1 MTTDPGHERRI
12 ENFHLAVQRLVESRR
27 GLRFLLQKHYRILVC
42 FYTIFNQQKNL
53 KMLWLS
59 AAVDVDERC

>member
-1 MTTDPGHERRI
+1 MTTDPGHETRI

-42 FYTIFNQQKNL
+42 FYTIFNQQKNP
-53 KMLWLS
+53 KTPWLS
-59 AAVDVDERC
+59 AAVDGDERC